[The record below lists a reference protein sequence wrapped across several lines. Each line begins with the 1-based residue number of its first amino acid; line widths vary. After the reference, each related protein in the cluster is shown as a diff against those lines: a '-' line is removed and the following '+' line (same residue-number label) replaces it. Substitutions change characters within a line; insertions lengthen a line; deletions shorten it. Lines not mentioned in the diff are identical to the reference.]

1 MECKTQQG
9 FGLRN
14 KKGGRGRRRMRVSLE
29 EKNQA
34 FNRPFLIVVTP
45 KVQLKKLIVP
55 LFAKNTLLLFS
66 G

>member
-1 MECKTQQG
+1 
-9 FGLRN
+9 
-14 KKGGRGRRRMRVSLE
+14 MRVSLE
-29 EKNQA
+29 EKNRA

-45 KVQLKKLIVP
+45 KVQIKKLIVQ

>member
-1 MECKTQQG
+1 
-9 FGLRN
+9 
-14 KKGGRGRRRMRVSLE
+14 MRVSLE

-34 FNRPFLIVVTP
+34 FNKPFLIVVTP

-55 LFAKNTLLLFS
+55 SFVKNTLLLLLS